1 MCAATASRR
10 APGADVGRSALRE
23 GLLRREAWV
32 WSERLSSE
40 ARLRGVQ
47 LSPHLA
53 EPSPA
58 GLRAAPRSARAAPR
72 HRPPR
77 ASALRPEHTQ
87 TRGHSRL
94 HCFWQ
99 TARNNCPS
107 TRDYSESGHSKHLLP
122 GRKRETSYGQGQTDV
137 LPRALLPAGSAVK
150 YAGLAAG
157 VQMWTHQIYKKTNQ

>member
-1 MCAATASRR
+1 MACPRSRR
-10 APGADVGRSALRE
+10 GTVGTPRRTAAKRGLGLVRTPFLGGSSA
-23 GLLRREAWV
+23 
-32 WSERLSSE
+32 
-40 ARLRGVQ
+40 RGPA
-47 LSPHLA
+47 LTSPRT